1 MSAVT
6 RVGGPERGEV
16 VEQRGAAPALPQ
28 GETGQLCNTSFEA
41 LGRMTYLTVAEAAMY
56 LRCPSVKAFRKFAD
70 RARLPK
76 CRAGRK
82 VLFFR
87 KDLDAAVQPEHL
99 KARAHRRT
107 A

>member
-6 RVGGPERGEV
+6 RVGGPERGQV

-28 GETGQLCNTSFEA
+28 GETGQLSGTPIEA
-41 LGRMTYLTVAEAAMY
+41 LCRQTYLSMAEAADY
-56 LRCPSVKAFRKFAD
+56 LRFCSVKAFREWTY

-87 KDLDAAVQPEHL
+87 KDLDAAVQPEHKRL
-99 KARAHRRT
+99 SHRRS